1 MNVFGMEFKSREERE
16 REEQEYLYRIFPG
29 GNEQKDRVEKEL
41 TSRLPG
47 LDGKGLMLYY
57 ILLRDAMTGRDGMCF
72 EDAAA
77 RISKKQRILKATPE
91 MLSVV
96 RAVMDPLLHAG

>member
-57 ILLRDAMTGRDGMCF
+57 ILLRDAMAGRDGMCF

-96 RAVMDPLLHAG
+96 RAVMDENS

>member
-1 MNVFGMEFKSREERE
+1 
-16 REEQEYLYRIFPG
+16 
-29 GNEQKDRVEKEL
+29 
-41 TSRLPG
+41 
-47 LDGKGLMLYY
+47 
-57 ILLRDAMTGRDGMCF
+57 MTGRDGMCF

-96 RAVMDPLLHAG
+96 RAVMDENS